1 MLSIL
6 CNNFA
11 ARLSSSSGVS
21 DVYDG
26 LKYKRQGFLKS
37 CNNISFIVN
46 TDGVAIFRS
55 SKKSLWPVWLV
66 VNELPPSERFV

>member
-1 MLSIL
+1 MLSL
-6 CNNFA
+6 LRNNFA

-26 LKYKRQGFLKS
+26 LKYKRQVFLKN

-46 TDGVAIFRS
+46 ADGVAIFRS

-66 VNELPPSERFV
+66 VNELPPSERYV